1 MPTPGST
8 GARHRVP
15 FAALVIVTAL
25 VASAVVVL
33 IVVLLPARPGPAQPA
48 GHLPT
53 SVVQWEPDPC
63 RSAMRG
69 PC

>member
-1 MPTPGST
+1 M
-8 GARHRVP
+8 
-15 FAALVIVTAL
+15 IVAAL

-33 IVVLLPARPGPAQPA
+33 ILILTPAQPGPAEPA
-48 GHLPT
+48 VGRLPT
-53 SVVQWEPDPC
+53 SAVHWEPDPC